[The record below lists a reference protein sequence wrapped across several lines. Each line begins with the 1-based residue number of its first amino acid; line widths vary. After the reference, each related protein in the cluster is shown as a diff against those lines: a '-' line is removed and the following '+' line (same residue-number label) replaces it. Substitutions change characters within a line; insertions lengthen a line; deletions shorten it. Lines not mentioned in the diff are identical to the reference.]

1 MNITALAFFLLRP
14 VGVFVRIG
22 FVSIPR
28 AAVVCKLQ
36 LIDHDDALID
46 GTGLRAFVA
55 TGAVLVCNIVKPVV
69 GLIKALVRTLQPT
82 ERTLGAEVETA
93 HGALILRRAPFEGLV
108 PRLAPRPQFEM
119 AFDRRN

>member
-28 AAVVCKLQ
+28 AAVLCKLQ

-55 TGAVLVCNIVKPVV
+55 TGAVLVCDIVEPI
-69 GLIKALVRTLQPT
+69 GSLIKALIGTFQPT
-82 ERTLGAEVETA
+82 ERTLGAEVKTD
-93 HGALILRRAPFEGLV
+93 HGADRKST
-108 PRLAPRPQFEM
+108 RL
-119 AFDRRN
+119 NSSHV